1 MASIAFANPT
11 RHRLSGLCSRIAG
24 GADHSN
30 LLVTDVQRARRLQS
44 PVRSRDRRVSNSGAW
59 CRHLVQTHGAADGEG
74 GGDARDV
81 STNPKAS
88 NRRPAPPTKPA
99 QMT

>member
-59 CRHLVQTHGAADGEG
+59 CRHLVQTTVKGEVARAIYLPIPKLPTAD
-74 GGDARDV
+74 RPNRP
-81 STNPKAS
+81 NPL
-88 NRRPAPPTKPA
+88 R
-99 QMT
+99 